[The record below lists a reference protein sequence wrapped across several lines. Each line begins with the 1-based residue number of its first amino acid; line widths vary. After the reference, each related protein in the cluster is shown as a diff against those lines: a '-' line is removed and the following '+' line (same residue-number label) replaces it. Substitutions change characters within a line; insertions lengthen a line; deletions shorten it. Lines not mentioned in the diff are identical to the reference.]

1 MVLILVTPGQVV
13 VIENVTRRGAVFE
26 SSILRFFSTMDLL
39 FFLFCFVF
47 LHFLLGAWDLVSA
60 SFHRQELTP
69 GSLQGCYS
77 SFASLPSRAEGLIN
91 PVQFSRALDLF
102 VPSVSE
108 FVPL

>member
-39 FFLFCFVF
+39 FFFVLFF

-60 SFHRQELTP
+60 SFRRQELTP